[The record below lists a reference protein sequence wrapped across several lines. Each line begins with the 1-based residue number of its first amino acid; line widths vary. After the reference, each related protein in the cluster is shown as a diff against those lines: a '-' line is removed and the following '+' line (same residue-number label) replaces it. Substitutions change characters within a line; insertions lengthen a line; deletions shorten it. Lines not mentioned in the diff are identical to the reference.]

1 MQKVTSSPPALRQRF
16 ARFACLAALAL
27 SGCSTASY
35 PSLAR
40 RDAETLRQ
48 PIAAPAKAAPPA
60 KPDSPLEA
68 RLAKLMAELVA
79 DDLAFTKAGPP
90 AAALITAA
98 AGAHVGDEAWSRANL
113 ALAGLESLRGEAGR
127 TLAEFD
133 KLYVDDRLAPKA
145 EANSKLIAQMRREA
159 EGLVREEDRILADMR
174 ARLPR

>member
-1 MQKVTSSPPALRQRF
+1 MQNVTASSPVLPPRI
-16 ARFACLAALAL
+16 ARFAILAALAL

-48 PIAAPAKAAPPA
+48 PVAAPAKAAPSA

-68 RLAKLMAELVA
+68 RLAKLMGDLVA
-79 DDLAFTKAGPP
+79 DDLAFAKAGPP
-90 AAALITAA
+90 AAALIKAA

-113 ALAGLESLRGEAGR
+113 ALAGLESLRGKAGT

-133 KLYVDDRLAPKA
+133 KIYIDDRLSPKA
-145 EANSKLIAQMRREA
+145 EANSKLIAQLRHEA

-174 ARLPR
+174 ARMPH